1 MPAGYAHVLSF
12 IECFPALLEP
22 TIGEFAVAINK
33 LDEDRSWLALHHECE
48 AFIPGTRCAERL
60 RWIEFDNMAAR

>member
-33 LDEDRSWLALHHECE
+33 LDKDRSWLA
-48 AFIPGTRCAERL
+48 ERL
-60 RWIEFDNMAAR
+60 R